1 MNGKKVKLLLVT
13 PYFPPQSGGLE
24 AYAFHIAQGLMQAY
38 DYEVVAV
45 TSNPH
50 GKKQTIK
57 DYCGI
62 KVYRL
67 PIMLRI
73 ANTPLNPL
81 WYLMLKRIIRVEKPD
96 IINSHQPV
104 PFIGDLTAL
113 LVGNIPFVL
122 TYHAGTMKKQK
133 LPVDII
139 IDLYER
145 FILPHTAKKAT
156 KIICASN
163 VVRNTILKKYA
174 FKCTVIY
181 PGVDVALFKPNT
193 AIKKEKNLIL
203 FICHYKSMQKMKG
216 LYYLLDAMQALPEVK
231 LHIVGEKGDF
241 ADERIVS
248 VGIKHGEDLVEE
260 MQRASVVILPSIGQM
275 ESFGMVLIEAMACQT
290 PVVGTNMGGIPEAI
304 NNGIDG
310 FIVAPRD
317 SNALAQAIAK
327 ILSDEELA
335 TRMGQLGAARVR
347 EQFSWDS
354 RVALTKEV
362 FASCLIPATPAI
374 TQVIAYYPPHLG
386 GMENC
391 AAQITEGFVDKGY
404 PMSIYTS
411 DIGYTR
417 NALLKSEGYVH
428 YLKSLE
434 FAHTPI
440 MFSLFFRLLALPRH
454 SLIHLHVSQA
464 FAPEIVYLVSR
475 LKGIPYIAHIHLD
488 IDPSGPMGFLLET
501 YKKLFLKRVLRSA
514 TKIICLTEAQKKLIA
529 AKYRLPLEAIAVIPN
544 GVAEK
549 YFIRKKAH
557 KNAVP
562 RLLFVGRLAAQKNLP
577 MLIEAVAQMK
587 TSVVLDIVG
596 EGELKENIAALI
608 QKYKLQNIKMHGK
621 KVGEELIE
629 LYRAADVFVLP
640 SLKEGVSLSML
651 EALAAGLPVV
661 ASDSPEIRQILG
673 ECGVLIQDPTAVN
686 YANALDAFLSN
697 KDAMRNSR
705 VLSIK
710 KARSYSWKNVLASL
724 EEVYKEVKV

>member
-1 MNGKKVKLLLVT
+1 
-13 PYFPPQSGGLE
+13 
-24 AYAFHIAQGLMQAY
+24 
-38 DYEVVAV
+38 
-45 TSNPH
+45 
-50 GKKQTIK
+50 
-57 DYCGI
+57 
-62 KVYRL
+62 
-67 PIMLRI
+67 
-73 ANTPLNPL
+73 
-81 WYLMLKRIIRVEKPD
+81 
-96 IINSHQPV
+96 
-104 PFIGDLTAL
+104 
-113 LVGNIPFVL
+113 
-122 TYHAGTMKKQK
+122 
-133 LPVDII
+133 
-139 IDLYER
+139 
-145 FILPHTAKKAT
+145 
-156 KIICASN
+156 
-163 VVRNTILKKYA
+163 
-174 FKCTVIY
+174 
-181 PGVDVALFKPNT
+181 
-193 AIKKEKNLIL
+193 
-203 FICHYKSMQKMKG
+203 
-216 LYYLLDAMQALPEVK
+216 
-231 LHIVGEKGDF
+231 
-241 ADERIVS
+241 
-248 VGIKHGEDLVEE
+248 
-260 MQRASVVILPSIGQM
+260 
-275 ESFGMVLIEAMACQT
+275 
-290 PVVGTNMGGIPEAI
+290 
-304 NNGIDG
+304 
-310 FIVAPRD
+310 
-317 SNALAQAIAK
+317 
-327 ILSDEELA
+327 
-335 TRMGQLGAARVR
+335 
-347 EQFSWDS
+347 
-354 RVALTKEV
+354 
-362 FASCLIPATPAI
+362 
-374 TQVIAYYPPHLG
+374 
-386 GMENC
+386 
-391 AAQITEGFVDKGY
+391 
-404 PMSIYTS
+404 
-411 DIGYTR
+411 
-417 NALLKSEGYVH
+417 
-428 YLKSLE
+428 
-434 FAHTPI
+434 
-440 MFSLFFRLLALPRH
+440 
-454 SLIHLHVSQA
+454 
-464 FAPEIVYLVSR
+464 VYLVSR